1 MQDNYCVLCG
11 LSICM
16 AWKIREELRADEE
29 WQWTCANLDISEFEN
44 TSLTDTSSGSLYR
57 LCESEDISVGFDF
70 PAPSLTK
77 LQSCTIRP
85 CSDTSPLELGRTWG
99 MITNMN
105 SSLLIHE
112 SSCLEIRREWSQVW
126 FKCTMISIPGGSK
139 I

>member
-29 WQWTCANLDISEFEN
+29 WQRTCANLDISEFEN

-77 LQSCTIRP
+77 LHSHVRFVRAAIQA
-85 CSDTSPLELGRTWG
+85 LWNWAGLGG
-99 MITNMN
+99 
-105 SSLLIHE
+105 
-112 SSCLEIRREWSQVW
+112 
-126 FKCTMISIPGGSK
+126 
-139 I
+139 